1 MKRSWRELKQQKKE
15 WKRLKLEK
23 EMKKFKEEKA
33 QEEKQNDCNNEEPK
47 GRLWTASIALP
58 NSIVDNAQSMQL
70 KTYLCGQIARAAA
83 IFNIDEI
90 VIFDE
95 YATSSDHK

>member
-1 MKRSWRELKQQKKE
+1 
-15 WKRLKLEK
+15 
-23 EMKKFKEEKA
+23 MKKFEEEKA
-33 QEEKQNDCNNEEPK
+33 QEEKQNHCNNEEPK

-95 YATSSDHK
+95 YARSTHQK

>member
-33 QEEKQNDCNNEEPK
+33 EEEKQNDCNNEEPK
-47 GRLWTASIALP
+47 GRLWTVSIALP